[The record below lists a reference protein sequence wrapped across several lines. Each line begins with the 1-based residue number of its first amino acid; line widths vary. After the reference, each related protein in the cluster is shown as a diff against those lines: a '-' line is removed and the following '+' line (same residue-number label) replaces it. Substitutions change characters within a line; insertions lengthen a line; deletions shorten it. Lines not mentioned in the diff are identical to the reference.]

1 MSEKRKAKAPSYL
14 VDGVIRS
21 VTAEHKINQ
30 TLRETFKTAAGKRAL
45 DYLKEMTLYTVH
57 PPGTDLTVLAH
68 TEGARYLV
76 GLIRKRINDAERDL
90 PNVK

>member
-57 PPGTDLTVLAH
+57 PPGNQSAFFLRQPLSRVSSLAW
-68 TEGARYLV
+68 T
-76 GLIRKRINDAERDL
+76 
-90 PNVK
+90 